1 MNQVED
7 FHNEPGTGGIKLRGG
22 RNLTA
27 DETGGRSTG
36 VFTGFGGGRF
46 GGGGGGVGGRG
57 TQVIVKANYTKTGS
71 TRGVKA
77 SARYYSTREND
88 RGEALTRDG
97 FAGDHDNLT
106 RAEVNERLGR
116 ADAEHAYHY
125 RLVLSPGTDRD
136 AEGVDLGGYT
146 RKVMNEFERQQHGSV
161 SWVAFA
167 HAGDAAHTERAH
179 VHIIAATGRQL
190 DRRDF
195 AALREVASRTWDD
208 AKDVARAFR
217 RDGTAGQDVRE
228 MITAL
233 ARFEARGEER
243 SLGRTA
249 QKDRSERP
257 PEDGDV
263 RIRRGRR
270 RE

>member
-1 MNQVED
+1 MNRVDE
-7 FHNEPGTGGIKLRGG
+7 FHNEQGAGGIKLRGG

-36 VFTGFGGGRF
+36 VRTGFGSGRF
-46 GGGGGGVGGRG
+46 GGGGGVGGGG
-57 TQVIVKANYTKTGS
+57 TRVVVKANYTRTGS
-71 TRGVKA
+71 ARGVKA

-88 RGEALTRDG
+88 RGEALTRGG
-97 FAGDHDNLT
+97 FANDHDNLT
-106 RAEVNERLGR
+106 RAEINERLGR

-125 RLVLSPGTDRD
+125 RLALSPGTDRD

-146 RKVMNEFERQQHGSV
+146 RKVMNGLERRQHGPV
-161 SWVAFA
+161 SWVAFV

-179 VHIIAATGRQL
+179 VHIIAATDRQL
-190 DRRDF
+190 DRNDF

-208 AKDVARAFR
+208 AKDVARAFG
-217 RDGTAGQDVRE
+217 RDQAAGQDVRD
-228 MITAL
+228 MAAAL
-233 ARFEARGEER
+233 ARFEARRNER
-243 SLGRTA
+243 SPERTA

-263 RIRRGRR
+263 RVRRGRG